1 MKTPLLLITCL
12 LISSCGG
19 DAAESPFANK
29 NSKAVIPTIFAAGSI
44 STELPEFAIT
54 FSPDGNEAYF
64 NQTPPD
70 RSELIIYRSIRSTSG
85 WSAPAV
91 ASFSGE
97 FRDVDPFI
105 TPDGNRLYFSS
116 NRPRDQT
123 SIDSLSTWYV
133 QRTANGW
140 SEPIDPGSPMNSD
153 ASDVFVS
160 TSRDGRVLFSSRRD
174 ETGRIYETHEV
185 DGKWEA
191 PVALKFGSVEEAGN
205 PLIAPA
211 GNFVILVMRQADRG
225 ADLFFSC
232 RGEAGWQ
239 EPRPLTG
246 GVNSTFADFAPAINS
261 KSETLLFTSERPG
274 IVGPQP
280 ESVRPPGDIYEVALA
295 EIGIE
300 CS

>member
-211 GNFVILVMRQADRG
+211 GDFVILVMRQADNG

-232 RGEAGWQ
+232 HGEAGWQ
-239 EPRPLTG
+239 EPIPLTG
-246 GVNSTFADFAPAINS
+246 GVNSTFADFAPAINGKTES
-261 KSETLLFTSERPG
+261 LLFTSERPG

-295 EIGIE
+295 ETGID